1 MIIVDSKSSIPIY
14 EQIQSSVK
22 ELIIRDGI
30 KANEKLPSIRELSS
44 LLMLN
49 PNTVSKAYSQLEK
62 NNIIETLKG
71 KGTFVTQDAKFIINE
86 EYTKLFKDEVLELVK
101 KAIVL
106 NINYEELVG
115 FEKDIYSN
123 FEEGFYARS

>member
-49 PNTVSKAYSQLEK
+49 HNTVSKAYSQLEK

>member
-44 LLMLN
+44 
-49 PNTVSKAYSQLEK
+49 
-62 NNIIETLKG
+62 
-71 KGTFVTQDAKFIINE
+71 F
-86 EYTKLFKDEVLELVK
+86 
-101 KAIVL
+101 
-106 NINYEELVG
+106 
-115 FEKDIYSN
+115 
-123 FEEGFYARS
+123 